1 MEILTVTLKNFKSHS
16 DRHFTFQPGTNA
28 ICGENGAGKTSL
40 LEAIAWTLFNY
51 RGSYKN
57 EDLIRNG
64 ASSAQVRISFV
75 SNRDQRT
82 YEISR
87 CTRSG
92 YTIYDPQVGEKLEYN
107 RIEEEVLPWL
117 RQHLGVAAGTDLA
130 DLFANTIGVPQ
141 GMFTVDFLKP
151 DRERKK
157 TFDTILKVDE
167 YRRVFDQFLSLTKYA
182 EAHVKELERE
192 IERYDDELTGFEHLA
207 QKRQAQQQEITEVQ
221 QSIQQLQTQ
230 LVELEQTQAN
240 LAVQAQ
246 QMQQVQSQ
254 LDLLTVQQQTQAES
268 MQRLQKDVHQ
278 AEEAAAVCTTH
289 REAYQ
294 LYEQAETA
302 LQSLQT
308 QWQAEQKLHQEKR
321 YCEQQL
327 SDRQVQ
333 LNTLLA
339 QLEDLKTAEAEIQR
353 LEPLAQQQLQLEQEQ
368 QVIRQHLQHCVSWKQ
383 TVKTQE
389 KQLQQRQTNLAQ
401 LQRDI
406 TRIQSLAA
414 TVQQIPQFE
423 QEQQRCQLH
432 LSRIAAAIQF
442 EADLQQLLDRS
453 QSAGDRYLNQVE
465 QTTTSLKAL
474 QVAVPIWSETLET
487 AIAALQQGVDWQ
499 AHLVTA
505 LRDILNDL
513 ADQTSVETLEQ
524 NLQAVQTQLR
534 IARRQQTE
542 FANLDSLQQRHQE
555 LTLEIAELQTGIN
568 DIKAR
573 LVTEADLLTQQTDL
587 ADGLLA
593 LNDPRGQIRLLRQRL
608 QQQTSLETQ
617 VQEAQVALQ
626 AIQQTIAQVDLQLA
640 ALPNLIEEM
649 QAQQAVKA
657 EHQAAHENYLAY
669 RELANTRRDRR
680 QQLQAASEQL
690 QVFTE
695 AQQRLIEEREHL
707 RQTFDPVQFQQ
718 VQSNYQ
724 VFHNQSI
731 ALNARLP
738 DMVKVREQLD
748 QQVARLETLQTK
760 RQQAEVALKQKRK
773 IQHFI
778 KFAREAYKK
787 AGPRIT
793 ERYVQRISQEADRL
807 FRELLNRLNVSLIW
821 TRDYEILVQEGGH
834 TRRFINLSGGEQM
847 CAALAVRLAL
857 LKVLADIDIAFFD
870 EPTTNM
876 DRPRR
881 EQLAEAIANI
891 KTFRQLFVISHDDT
905 FEKVTENVIFVQ
917 REEAVY

>member
-16 DRHFTFQPGTNA
+16 DRHFSFQPGTNA

-92 YTIYDPQVGEKLEYN
+92 YTIYDPQVGEKLEYS

-141 GMFTVDFLKP
+141 GMFTADFLKP

-167 YRRVFDQFLSLTKYA
+167 YRRVFDQFLPLTKYA
-182 EAHVKELERE
+182 EANVKELERE
-192 IERYDDELTGFEHLA
+192 IERYDDELTEFATLA
-207 QKRQAQQQEITEVQ
+207 QKRQAQEQEIIQVQ
-221 QSIQQLQTQ
+221 TTIQQLQTQ
-230 LVELEQTQAN
+230 LAELHQTQAE

-246 QMQQVQSQ
+246 QMQQVETK
-254 LDLLTVQQQTQAES
+254 LNLLTVQQQTQAES
-268 MQRLQKDVHQ
+268 RQRLQKDLQQ
-278 AEEAAAVCTTH
+278 AEEAAAICTSH

-302 LQSLQT
+302 LQTLQA

-321 YCEQQL
+321 RCEQQL

-339 QLEDLKTAEAEIQR
+339 QLDDLQTAILEIKR

-368 QVIRQHLQHCVSWKQ
+368 QVIRQHLQNCVSWKQ

-389 KQLQQRQTNLAQ
+389 KQLHQRQTNLAQ
-401 LQRDI
+401 LQQEI
-406 TRIQSLAA
+406 TRIQALEPV
-414 TVQQIPQFE
+414 VQQIPQLE
-423 QEQQRCQLH
+423 QEEQRCQLH

-442 EADLQQLLDRS
+442 ESDLQQLYDRCQTS
-453 QSAGDRYLNQVE
+453 GDRYLQQIE

-474 QVAVPIWSETLET
+474 QAAVPSWSEPLAA
-487 AIAALQQGVDWQ
+487 AIATLQQGTDWQ
-499 AHLVTA
+499 QELVTA
-505 LRDILNDL
+505 LQEVLNDL
-513 ADQTSVETLEQ
+513 ADQTSVETLEN
-524 NLQAVQTQLR
+524 NLQAVQVQLKT
-534 IARRQQTE
+534 ARRQQTE
-542 FANLDSLQQRHQE
+542 LANLATLQHRHQE
-555 LTLEIAELQTGIN
+555 LTLEIAELQTGITEV
-568 DIKAR
+568 KAQ
-573 LVTEADLLTQQTDL
+573 LATEAELLSQQTQL
-587 ADGLLA
+587 AEALMA
-593 LNDPRGQIRLLRQRL
+593 LNDPRGQIRLLDQKL

-617 VQEAQVALQ
+617 VQDAQITLQ
-626 AIQQTIAQVDLQLA
+626 GIQHTIAHLDTQLA
-640 ALPNLIEEM
+640 ALPNLVEEM
-649 QAQQAVKA
+649 QLQQAVKA

-680 QQLQAASEQL
+680 QQLQAASDQL
-690 QVFTE
+690 QALTE
-695 AQQRLIEEREHL
+695 EQQQLTEERDRL
-707 RQTFDPVQFQQ
+707 SQSFNPTQFQQ
-718 VQSNYQ
+718 VQSQYQ
-724 VFHNQSI
+724 LLQHQAI

-748 QQVARLETLQTK
+748 QQFTRLETIQTK
-760 RQQAEVALKQKRK
+760 RQQAEVTLKQKRK
-773 IQHFI
+773 VQHFI

-807 FRELLNRLNVSLIW
+807 FRELLNRLNVSLTW
-821 TRDYEILVQEGGH
+821 TKDYEIIVQEGGH

-905 FEKVTENVIFVQ
+905 FEKVTENIIFVQ
-917 REEAVY
+917 READAY

>member
-1 MEILTVTLKNFKSHS
+1 MEILSITLKNFKSHS

-64 ASSAQVRISFV
+64 ASSAQVRISFI

-92 YTIYDPQVGEKLEYN
+92 YTIYDPQVGERLEYS

-141 GMFTVDFLKP
+141 GMFTADFLKS

-167 YRRVFDQFLSLTKYA
+167 YRRVFDEFLPLMKYA
-182 EAHVKELERE
+182 EANVKELERE
-192 IERYDDELTGFEHLA
+192 IAYYDNDLAEFEALA
-207 QKRQAQQQEITEVQ
+207 QKRQAQEQEIAQVQ

-230 LVELEQTQAN
+230 LAELQQTQAE
-240 LAVQAQ
+240 LAIQAQ
-246 QMQQVQSQ
+246 QMQQVDSK
-254 LDLLTVQQQTQAES
+254 LELLTMQQQTQAKS
-268 MQRLQKDVHQ
+268 LQRLQADLQQ
-278 AEEAAAVCTTH
+278 AEDAAAICTVH

-294 LYEQAETA
+294 RYEQAETA
-302 LQSLQT
+302 LQALQT
-308 QWQAEQKLHQEKR
+308 QWQAEQKLYQEKR
-321 YCEQQL
+321 RCEQQL

-333 LNTLLA
+333 LNTLLV
-339 QLEDLKTAEAEIQR
+339 QLTDLKTAAAEIQR
-353 LEPLAQQQLQLEQEQ
+353 LEPLAQQQLHLEQEQ
-368 QVIRQHLQHCVSWKQ
+368 QVIRQHLQNCVSWKQ

-389 KQLQQRQTNLAQ
+389 RQLHQRQTNLAT
-401 LQRDI
+401 LHREI
-406 TRIQSLAA
+406 TRIQTLESS
-414 TVQQIPQFE
+414 VQQIPQLE
-423 QEQQRCQLH
+423 QEQQRYQLH
-432 LSRIAAAIQF
+432 LSRITAAIQF

-453 QSAGDRYLNQVE
+453 QTDGDRYLTQVE
-465 QTTTSLKAL
+465 QATNTLKILQTTIPDWTE
-474 QVAVPIWSETLET
+474 VLET
-487 AIAALQQGVDWQ
+487 AIVTLQQGVNWQ
-499 AHLVTA
+499 DQLVTA
-505 LRDILNDL
+505 LQEILNDL
-513 ADQTSVETLEQ
+513 ADQTSVETLEHH
-524 NLQAVQTQLR
+524 LQSIQTQLKA
-534 IARRQQTE
+534 ARQQQTE
-542 FANLDSLQQRHQE
+542 FANLATLQQRQQE

-568 DIKAR
+568 EVKAQ
-573 LVTEADLLTQQTDL
+573 LATEAELLSQQTQL
-587 ADGLLA
+587 AEALVA
-593 LNDPRGQIRLLRQRL
+593 LNDPRGQIRLLDQKL
-608 QQQTSLETQ
+608 QQQASLETQ
-617 VQEAQVALQ
+617 VQAAQVTLQ
-626 AIQQTIAQVDLQLA
+626 GIEQTIAQLDTQLA
-640 ALPNLIEEM
+640 VFTDLAQEM
-649 QAQQAVKA
+649 QTQQAVKA
-657 EHQAAHENYLAY
+657 EHQPAHENYLAF
-669 RELANTRRDRR
+669 RELANTRRERR
-680 QQLQAASEQL
+680 QQLQTVSDQL
-690 QVFTE
+690 QALTQE
-695 AQQRLIEEREHL
+695 QQTLTEERDRL
-707 RQTFDPVQFQQ
+707 RQTFDPIHFQQ
-718 VQSNYQ
+718 VQSHYQ
-724 VFHNQSI
+724 TLHHQAI

-738 DMVKVREQLD
+738 DMVKVQEQLE
-748 QQVARLETLQTK
+748 QQFTRLETIQAK
-760 RQQAEVALKQKRK
+760 RQQAEQDLKQKRQ

-793 ERYVQRISQEADRL
+793 ERYVQRIAQEADRL
-807 FRELLNRLNVSLIW
+807 FRELLNRLNVSLAW
-821 TRDYEILVQEGGH
+821 TRDYEIMVQEGGH
-834 TRRFINLSGGEQM
+834 SRRFINLSGGEQM

-917 REEAVY
+917 REDAVY

>member
-16 DRHFTFQPGTNA
+16 DRHFIFQPGTNA

-182 EAHVKELERE
+182 EANVKELERE

-207 QKRQAQQQEITEVQ
+207 QKQQAQQQEITEVQ
-221 QSIQQLQTQ
+221 QSIQQLQIQ
-230 LVELEQTQAN
+230 LAELKQTQAE

-246 QMQQVQSQ
+246 HMQQVQSQ
-254 LDLLTVQQQTQAES
+254 LELLTVQQQTQAES
-268 MQRLQKDVHQ
+268 MQRLQKDVQQ

-321 YCEQQL
+321 RCEQQL

-339 QLEDLKTAEAEIQR
+339 QLEELNTATVEIQR

-368 QVIRQHLQHCVSWKQ
+368 QVIRQHLQNCVSWKQ

-389 KQLQQRQTNLAQ
+389 KQLQQRQTNLAR

-406 TRIQSLAA
+406 TQIQSLAA

-423 QEQQRCQLH
+423 QEQQRYQLH

-465 QTTTSLKAL
+465 QTTASLKAL

-499 AHLVTA
+499 AHLVAA

-524 NLQAVQTQLR
+524 NLQTVQTQLR

-542 FANLDSLQQRHQE
+542 FANLDNLQQRYQE

-568 DIKAR
+568 DIKAQ

-593 LNDPRGQIRLLRQRL
+593 LNDPRGQIRLLCQRL
-608 QQQTSLETQ
+608 QQQSSLETQ

-626 AIQQTIAQVDLQLA
+626 EIQQTIAQLDLQLA
-640 ALPNLIEEM
+640 ALPNLLEEM

-657 EHQAAHENYLAY
+657 EHQVAHENYLAY

-690 QVFTE
+690 HVLTE
-695 AQQRLIEEREHL
+695 AQQRLIEEQERL

-724 VFHNQSI
+724 FLHNQSI

-917 REEAVY
+917 REDAVY

>member
-92 YTIYDPQVGEKLEYN
+92 YTIYDPQVGEKLEYS

-117 RQHLGVAAGTDLA
+117 RQHLGVAAGTDLT

-141 GMFTVDFLKP
+141 GMFTADFLKP

-167 YRRVFDQFLSLTKYA
+167 YRRVFDEFLPLTKYA
-182 EAHVKELERE
+182 EATVKELERE
-192 IERYDDELTGFEHLA
+192 IERHTDELTEFDQLA
-207 QKRQAQQQEITEVQ
+207 QKRQDQEQEIAAVQ
-221 QSIQQLQTQ
+221 QSIQQLQIQ
-230 LVELEQTQAN
+230 LADLQQSQAE

-246 QMQQVQSQ
+246 TVQQVETK
-254 LDLLTVQQQTQAES
+254 LELLTVQQQVQVDS
-268 MQRLQKDVHQ
+268 LNRLQKDLQQ
-278 AEEAAAVCTTH
+278 AEEAAAICTAH
-289 REAYQ
+289 REAYH

-302 LQSLQT
+302 LQALQT
-308 QWQAEQKLHQEKR
+308 QWQAEQKLYQEKR
-321 YCEQQL
+321 RCEQQL

-353 LEPLAQQQLQLEQEQ
+353 LELLAQQQLQLEQEQ
-368 QVIRQHLQHCVSWKQ
+368 QVIRQHLQNCVSWKQ

-401 LQRDI
+401 LKRDI
-406 TRIQSLAA
+406 PRLQALEAV
-414 TVQQIPQFE
+414 VQQIPQLE
-423 QEQQRCQLH
+423 QEQQRYQLH

-442 EADLQQLLDRS
+442 EADLQQLLDRC
-453 QSAGDRYLNQVE
+453 QTEGDHYLSQVE
-465 QTTTSLKAL
+465 QMTSRLKAL
-474 QVAVPIWSETLET
+474 QVAVPIWSETLEAT
-487 AIAALQQGVDWQ
+487 IAALQQGADWRDG
-499 AHLVTA
+499 LVA
-505 LRDILNDL
+505 NLQEILDDL
-513 ADQTSVETLEQ
+513 SDQTSVETLEQ
-524 NLQAVQTQLR
+524 NLQAVQTQLKV
-534 IARRQQTE
+534 ARRQQTE
-542 FANLDSLQQRHQE
+542 FANLDSLQQRCQE
-555 LTLEIAELQTGIN
+555 LTLEITELQTGIN
-568 DIKAR
+568 EIKAQ
-573 LVTEADLLTQQTDL
+573 LATEPELLNQQTQL
-587 ADGLLA
+587 ADRLMA
-593 LNDPRGQIRLLRQRL
+593 LNDPRGQIRLLNQKL
-608 QQQTSLETQ
+608 QQHSNLDTQ
-617 VQEAQVALQ
+617 RQEVEAAVKG
-626 AIQQTIAQVDLQLA
+626 IQQTIAQLDTQLA
-640 ALPNLIEEM
+640 EFINSGEEM
-649 QAQQAVKA
+649 QTQQAVKA
-657 EHQAAHENYLAY
+657 EYQAAHENYLAY

-680 QQLQAASEQL
+680 QQLQTASEQL
-690 QVFTE
+690 QTLTQE
-695 AQQRLIEEREHL
+695 QQRLTEERDRL
-707 RQTFDPVQFQQ
+707 RQTFNLIHFQQ
-718 VQSNYQ
+718 VQSRYQ
-724 VFHNQSI
+724 TVHNQSI

-748 QQVARLETLQTK
+748 QQFARLETLQTK
-760 RQQAEVALKQKRK
+760 RQQAETALKQKRK

-807 FRELLNRLNVSLIW
+807 FRELLNRLNVSLTW
-821 TRDYEILVQEGGH
+821 TRDYEIIVQEGGH

-917 REEAVY
+917 REDDVY

>member
-51 RGSYKN
+51 RGGYKN

-92 YTIYDPQVGEKLEYN
+92 YTIYDPQVGEKLEYT

-141 GMFTVDFLKP
+141 GMFTADFLRP

-167 YRRVFDQFLSLTKYA
+167 YRRVFDEFLPLTKYA
-182 EAHVKELERE
+182 EANVKELERE
-192 IERYDDELTGFEHLA
+192 IERYNDELTDFETLA
-207 QKRQAQQQEITEVQ
+207 QKRQAQEQEIAQVQ
-221 QSIQQLQTQ
+221 QLIQQLQTQ
-230 LVELEQTQAN
+230 LAELQQAQAE
-240 LAVQAQ
+240 LADQAQ
-246 QMQQVQSQ
+246 QIQQVETK
-254 LDLLTVQQQTQAES
+254 LELLTVQQQVQVDNLH
-268 MQRLQKDVHQ
+268 RLQKDLQQ
-278 AEEAAAVCTTH
+278 AEEAAAICTTH
-289 REAYQ
+289 RDAYQ

-302 LQSLQT
+302 LQGLQT

-321 YCEQQL
+321 RCEQQL
-327 SDRQVQ
+327 NDRQVQ

-339 QLEDLKTAEAEIQR
+339 QLADLKTTETEIQR
-353 LEPLAQQQLQLEQEQ
+353 LEPFAQQQLELEQEQ
-368 QVIRQHLQHCVSWKQ
+368 QAIRQQLQNCISWKQ

-389 KQLQQRQTNLAQ
+389 KQLHQRQTNLAQ

-406 TRIQSLAA
+406 TRIQSLE
-414 TVQQIPQFE
+414 TVVQQIPQLE
-423 QEQQRCQLH
+423 QEQQRYQLH

-442 EADLQQLLDRS
+442 EADLQQLLDRAEVES
-453 QSAGDRYLNQVE
+453 DRYLTQAD
-465 QTTTSLKAL
+465 QATKTLKAL
-474 QVAVPIWSETLET
+474 QIEAPVWTETLET
-487 AIAALQQGVDWQ
+487 AIAALQQGVTWQ
-499 AHLVTA
+499 DYLVTA
-505 LRDILNDL
+505 LQEILDDL

-524 NLQAVQTQLR
+524 NLQIIQTQLK
-534 IARRQQTE
+534 AAQKQQTE
-542 FANLDSLQQRHQE
+542 FANLAALQQRYQE

-568 DIKAR
+568 EIKAQ
-573 LVTEADLLTQQTDL
+573 LAIEAELLNQQTQVAEAL
-587 ADGLLA
+587 VA
-593 LNDPRGQIRLLRQRL
+593 LNDPRGQIRLLHQKL

-617 VQEAQVALQ
+617 VQEAQKALQ
-626 AIQQTIAQVDLQLA
+626 GIQQTIAQLETQLA
-640 ALPNLIEEM
+640 ALPNSLEEM
-649 QAQQAVKA
+649 QTQQAVKA
-657 EHQAAHENYLAY
+657 EHQAAHETYLAY

-680 QQLQAASEQL
+680 QQLQAANDQL
-690 QVFTE
+690 QTLTQE
-695 AQQRLIEEREHL
+695 QQVLAEERDRL
-707 RQTFDPVQFQQ
+707 RQTFDLAHFQH
-718 VQSNYQ
+718 VQSSYQ
-724 VFHNQSI
+724 TLQHQAI

-748 QQVARLETLQTK
+748 QQFARLETLQTK
-760 RQQAEVALKQKRK
+760 RQQAEAELKQKRK

-807 FRELLNRLNVSLIW
+807 FRELLNRINVSLTW
-821 TRDYEILVQEGGH
+821 TKDYEIIVQEGGH
-834 TRRFINLSGGEQM
+834 SRRFVNLSGGEQM

-917 REEAVY
+917 REDAVY